1 MGTIVGM
8 RTQLL
13 LIVAALSACAYHPD
27 DFARP
32 SAKVAQEDHAATP
45 PAPPIPEGEAL
56 YQMLYADEF
65 GEEAR
70 ALGQRARILAWLH
83 SSGLRDAQLEGLIVL
98 SRVMQRAVQ
107 EDEAARTALGPKERA
122 LYGPIYT
129 ELIDAFSGN
138 GSLSAE
144 DLARHADN
152 LRQARLALWGEE
164 DPHKAQ
170 YQRLKKALGSAQKWV
185 QTLSYDQQQA
195 MAKVRFFLRR
205 SLSPLS
211 RPGHYEAMIAGTWDA
226 GDFDTL
232 RYAGRSPN
240 EDALNIGG
248 LWSAEAYRVR
258 PGEHLT
264 ALQLQALVARAV
276 LEPGF
281 IPAIEVVLGRRDP
294 LNFD

>member
-1 MGTIVGM
+1 MGATLGKKP
-8 RTQLL
+8 QLL
-13 LIVAALSACAYHPD
+13 LILAVSASCAYHPD
-27 DFARP
+27 DFSRP
-32 SAKVAQEDHAATP
+32 SALDSTQEHPATP

-70 ALGQRARILAWLH
+70 PLGQRARMLAWLH
-83 SSGLRDAQLEGLIVL
+83 TSGLRKAQLEGLLHLASIMKEAVEEDNA
-98 SRVMQRAVQ
+98 SRM
-107 EDEAARTALGPKERA
+107 ALGDREKE
-122 LYGPIYT
+122 LYAPVYRD
-129 ELIDAFSGN
+129 LILAFSGKA
-138 GSLSAE
+138 SLAEE
-144 DLARHADN
+144 DLARHAER
-152 LRQARLALWGEE
+152 LRQARASLWGEE

-170 YQRLKKALGSAQKWV
+170 YRRLKTALLSAQKWV
-185 QTLSYDQQQA
+185 RTLSYDQIQA

-211 RPGHYEAMIAGTWDA
+211 RPGHYESMVAGTWDA

-240 EDALNIGG
+240 EEALNIGG

-264 ALQLQALVARAV
+264 ALQTQALVARAV

-281 IPAIEVVLGRRDP
+281 VQAIEVALEQREPMD
-294 LNFD
+294 FD

>member
-1 MGTIVGM
+1 MGNIVCM
-8 RTQLL
+8 RPRLL
-13 LIVAALSACAYHPD
+13 LILAALGACAYHPD

-32 SAKVAQEDHAATP
+32 SGRTAPEDHAATP

-65 GEEAR
+65 GEDAR
-70 ALGQRARILAWLH
+70 ALGQRARMLAWLH

-98 SRVMQRAVQ
+98 ARVMKRAVA
-107 EDEAARTALGPKERA
+107 EDDAARVALGPREKV

-129 ELIDAFSGN
+129 ELIGAFSGT

-144 DLARHADN
+144 DLARHAEN
-152 LRQARLALWGEE
+152 LRQARSELWGEE

-170 YQRLKKALGSAQKWV
+170 YQRLKAALGSAQKWV
-185 QTLSYDQQQA
+185 RTLSYDQQQS
-195 MAKVRFFLRR
+195 MTKTRFFLRR

-211 RPGHYEAMIAGTWDA
+211 RPGHYEFMVAGTWDA

-264 ALQLQALVARAV
+264 ALQTQALVARAV

-281 IPAIEVVLGRRDP
+281 IEAIEVVLGRRDP
-294 LNFD
+294 MSFD

>member
-1 MGTIVGM
+1 MGNIVGI
-8 RTQLL
+8 RPRLL
-13 LIVAALSACAYHPD
+13 LILAALCACAYHPD

-32 SAKVAQEDHAATP
+32 SGRAVQEEHPATP

-70 ALGQRARILAWLH
+70 ALGQRARMLAWLH
-83 SSGLRDAQLEGLIVL
+83 SSGLRDAQLETLMVL
-98 SRVMQRAVQ
+98 AGIMKKAVA
-107 EDEAARTALGPKERA
+107 EDDAARLALGPREKT

-129 ELIDAFSGN
+129 ELIGAFSGT

-144 DLARHADN
+144 DLARHAES
-152 LRQARLALWGEE
+152 LREARAKLWGEE

-170 YQRLKKALGSAQKWV
+170 YQRLKTALGAAQKWV
-185 QTLSYDQQQA
+185 RTLSYDQQQS
-195 MAKVRFFLRR
+195 MTKVRFFLRR

-211 RPGHYEAMIAGTWDA
+211 RPGHYEYMVAGTWDA

-264 ALQLQALVARAV
+264 ALQTQAIVARAV

-281 IPAIEVVLGRRDP
+281 VEAIEVVLGRRDP
-294 LNFD
+294 MHFD

>member
-1 MGTIVGM
+1 MGNIVSI
-8 RTQLL
+8 RPRLL
-13 LIVAALSACAYHPD
+13 LILAALGACAYHPD

-32 SAKVAQEDHAATP
+32 SSRTAQEDHAATP

-70 ALGQRARILAWLH
+70 PLGQRARMLAWLH

-98 SRVMQRAVQ
+98 ARVMKRAVE
-107 EDEAARTALGPKERA
+107 EDEAARMALGPREKI

-129 ELIDAFSGN
+129 ELIGAFSGT
-138 GSLSAE
+138 GTLSAD
-144 DLARHADN
+144 DLARHAEN
-152 LRQARLALWGEE
+152 LRQARSKLWGEE

-170 YQRLKKALGSAQKWV
+170 YQRLKTALGSAQKWV
-185 QTLSYDQQQA
+185 RTLSYDQQQS
-195 MAKVRFFLRR
+195 MTKVRFFLRR

-211 RPGHYEAMIAGTWDA
+211 RPGHYEFMVAGTWDA

-264 ALQLQALVARAV
+264 ALQTQALVARAV

-281 IPAIEVVLGRRDP
+281 IGAIEVVLGRRDP
-294 LNFD
+294 MSFD